1 MITLYQFHGMW
12 GLPNASPFCL
22 KIETYLRMAEI
33 PYEIRFVRDP
43 RKSPK
48 GKLPFVKIDEKL
60 IPDSEIIIDY
70 LKGKFG
76 DVLDKNL
83 NSEQKALSALLDD
96 VFSERLYWIMLYMR
110 WQVDA
115 IWPLLRDTFFG
126 DLSGFKRIFLP
137 KLIRKNM
144 QKSLY
149 FQGTG
154 RHSYDEVL
162 QMGYKTLDAIAS
174 VLGEKKYFHGT
185 ELTSI
190 DATAFGFLANIV
202 WFPYDCNLKTHL
214 HKHKNILFFCDK
226 MWSTFYPEISKPFMI
241 TNF

>member
-1 MITLYQFHGMW
+1 MITLYQFPGIW

-33 PYEIRFVRDP
+33 PYEIRFLRDP

-48 GKLPFVKIDEKL
+48 GKLPFIKIDDKL

-83 NSEQKALSALLDD
+83 NTEQKALSALLDD

-115 IWPLLRDTFFG
+115 VWPPFARYFFWGITVFKNYFCRKLYEKRCRKLYIFKVLVDTVMM
-126 DLSGFKRIFLP
+126 K
-137 KLIRKNM
+137 
-144 QKSLY
+144 Y
-149 FQGTG
+149 
-154 RHSYDEVL
+154 
-162 QMGYKTLDAIAS
+162 YKWDI
-174 VLGEKKYFHGT
+174 
-185 ELTSI
+185 
-190 DATAFGFLANIV
+190 
-202 WFPYDCNLKTHL
+202 
-214 HKHKNILFFCDK
+214 KHW
-226 MWSTFYPEISKPFMI
+226 MH
-241 TNF
+241 